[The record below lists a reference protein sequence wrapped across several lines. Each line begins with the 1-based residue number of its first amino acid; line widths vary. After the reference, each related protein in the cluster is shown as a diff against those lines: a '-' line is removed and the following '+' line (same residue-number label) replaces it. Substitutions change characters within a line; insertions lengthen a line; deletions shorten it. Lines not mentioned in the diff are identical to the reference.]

1 MKYIFLAILIVLNP
15 GIAQACGIM
24 GWDWLG
30 TCKIASE
37 AKDAVD
43 KAMAQVRQTQE
54 YIVRSTPGL
63 HDVADLNDLA
73 SSDPKVRQAA
83 ADRYRNLLAAAEGLN
98 QAQAKIPQ
106 WQLVASFDFDETKV
120 FRIGITRA
128 ADGLESTA
136 RLYLE
141 DNSIE
146 LWTDQARPK
155 RVNANPPS
163 ETQVRQQLLAKADAV
178 LDNLT
183 GNQDIGQQAPIVT
196 PYGAVSSQTLQYPN
210 ALTATRVVA
219 GGRPIQPTI
228 QQVNQQRAAIKENLV
243 DMILSAYSYSENRLG
258 SPNSTYDWSLTDG
271 KTHVILYADDSTY
284 LQQSDWKIL
293 VRVQLASD
301 PSQSLYQRPTRELHK
316 KDFRLLKLSDG
327 RVAYWTPLEMT
338 AAALPSDAVLAALEA
353 QKKVMEAI
361 INDKKS
367 K

>member
-1 MKYIFLAILIVLNP
+1 MKYIFLAILIVLNT
-15 GIAQACGIM
+15 GTAQACGIL

-106 WQLVASFDFDETKV
+106 WQLVASFDFDETKA

-163 ETQVRQQLLAKADAV
+163 EPQVRQQLLAKADAV

-183 GNQDIGQQAPIVT
+183 GNQDVKPGVAGSGPLSV
-196 PYGAVSSQTLQYPN
+196 AFQTLQYPN
-210 ALTATRVVA
+210 ALTATRTVFA
-219 GGRPIQPTI
+219 GTPIQPTI
-228 QQVNQQRAAIKENLV
+228 QQVNQQRAAIKESMV
-243 DMILSAYSYSENRLG
+243 DMILSAYSYSENRIG

-301 PSQSLYQRPTRELHK
+301 PSQSLYQRPTRELHR
-316 KDFRLLKLSDG
+316 KDFRQLKLSDG

-361 INDKKS
+361 VNDKKN